1 MTRAYNSRR
10 SRERDQRFAQPRR
23 TQSFRVEQAAR
34 AEATNV
40 QGVDNFTSL
49 LEGLGDAAFGGSL
62 KSATTF
68 AMTVVKTE
76 AEKNANNFKGHLDEE
91 YGHLLRNGRH
101 VVRPFTSKSVAKRS
115 GLSRDKNSAMS
126 IVGVE
131 HWAFYAV
138 QFVERGYTRVNG
150 LNVPAQPWLVPAFES
165 SRKKII
171 DRFGLKM
178 SKQMEKEIKK
188 RNTRQWQYSRP
199 GG

>member
-1 MTRAYNSRR
+1 MARGYRSRR
-10 SRERDQRFAQPRR
+10 SQTRDMRFAQPRR
-23 TQSFRVEQAAR
+23 TNSRRVEQAAR
-34 AEATNV
+34 AEASNV
-40 QGVDNFTSL
+40 EGVGDFTFM
-49 LEGLGDAAFGGSL
+49 LEALGDAAFGGSL

-68 AMTVVKTE
+68 AMTVVHKE
-76 AEKNANNFKGHLDEE
+76 AKKNAKNFKGHLDDE
-91 YGHLLRNGRH
+91 YGHLLRDGRH
-101 VVRPFTSKSVAKRS
+101 VVRPFTSKSVAKRN

-150 LNVPAQPWLVPAFES
+150 LNVPAQPWLVPAFEA
-165 SRKKII
+165 SRKAVIE
-171 DRFGLKM
+171 RFGVKM

-188 RNTRQWQYSRP
+188 RNTRA